1 MAFSV
6 RANLQ
11 TTCEVD
17 FSRSLEPFVDLVF
30 PLRGKQLPADHGYA
44 LFSAIAHR
52 IPAIKE
58 HHDISILTAAGL
70 GDRAGKITLN
80 EHSRFQIRLPIT
92 KVPLVYVLAG
102 KHLRIGEHEVQL
114 GIPTIHTLRLRPHLR
129 SRIVTIKGYQA
140 PESFL
145 EAAKR
150 QLAAL
155 EITGEL
161 SIPLDRKGNPARKTI
176 KIKQFSVVGF
186 TVDVCGLNEEDS
198 IKLQVCGLG
207 GKHHMGCGIFTPVKE
222 EE

>member
-1 MAFSV
+1 MA
-6 RANLQ
+6 
-11 TTCEVD
+11 T
-17 FSRSLEPFVDLVF
+17 SLTMTRKIDYNESLAPFIDLSF
-30 PLRGKQLPADHGYA
+30 PVRGKQLPADQGHHLLA
-44 LFSAIAHR
+44 AIAYR
-52 IPAIKE
+52 IPSIKD

-70 GDRAGKITLN
+70 GDRQGKITLN
-80 EHSRFQIRLPIT
+80 EHSHFRIRVPVT
-92 KVPLVYVLAG
+92 KIPLVYALAG
-102 KHLRIGEHEVQL
+102 KRLRLGEHEVQL
-114 GIPTIHTLRLRPHLR
+114 GIPIIQTLKPRSNLR
-129 SRIVTIKGYQA
+129 SRIVTIKGYQE

-176 KIKQFSVVGF
+176 KIKQFTVVGF

-198 IKLQVCGLG
+198 IKLQVYGLG

-222 EE
+222 EA